1 MNILITGASGFIG
14 HQLVRALESKHQL
27 SLLSRHPARAR
38 EKLGSQHQYLASLDS
53 LSSLDEFDAVINL
66 AGEPIA
72 GKRWSIE
79 QKQLICDSRW
89 NITARLSELIARS
102 QTPPWVFISASAIG
116 RYGQQGPIPIDES
129 YFDDPKSSQ
138 SNDLEFTQTV
148 CRKWESSALNAQ
160 SDNTRVCIVAIGLVL
175 GLNGGALPKMLPA
188 FKLGLGGPIASG
200 EQGMSWIHQQ
210 DLISLFIYL
219 LEHGECSGV
228 YNATSPNPVSN
239 KDFSTSL
246 GAALSRPAII
256 PMPSFV
262 LNLALGEM
270 AELLTQGQYVIPKRA
285 LDDGFTFKYAR
296 LTDAFTQI
304 FAGK

>member
-27 SLLSRHPARAR
+27 SLLSRQPAKAR
-38 EKLGSQHQYLASLDS
+38 EKLGSQHNYLASLDN
-53 LSSLDEFDAVINL
+53 LTELDEFDAVINL

-72 GKRWSIE
+72 GKRWSEE
-79 QKQLICDSRW
+79 QKQQICDSRW
-89 NITARLSELIARS
+89 NITARLSELIAQS

-129 YFDDPKSSQ
+129 YFDDPQ
-138 SNDLEFTQTV
+138 STQSGDIEFTQTV
-148 CRKWESSALNAQ
+148 CHKWESSALNAK
-160 SDNTRVCIVAIGLVL
+160 SENTRVCIIAIGLVL
-175 GLNGGALPKMLPA
+175 GLSGGALPKMLPA

-210 DLISLFIYL
+210 DLISLFVYL

-239 KDFSTSL
+239 KEFSTSL
-246 GAALSRPAII
+246 GSALSRPAII

-270 AELLTQGQYVIPKRA
+270 AELLTQGQYVTPKRA
-285 LDDGFTFKYAR
+285 LDAGFTFQYPR
-296 LTDAFTQI
+296 LDDAFTEI
-304 FAGK
+304 FTAK

>member
-27 SLLSRHPARAR
+27 SLLSRHPAQAR
-38 EKLGSQHQYLASLDS
+38 DKLGSQHQYLASLDH
-53 LSSLDEFDAVINL
+53 LTELDNFDAVINL

-72 GKRWSIE
+72 GKRWSEE

-89 NITARLSELIARS
+89 NITARLSKLIARS
-102 QTPPWVFISASAIG
+102 KNPPWAFISASAIG

-129 YFDDPKSSQ
+129 YFDEPKSNQ
-138 SNDLEFTQTV
+138 SGDIEFTQTV
-148 CRKWESSALNAQ
+148 CLKWEDLALSAK
-160 SDNTRVCIVAIGLVL
+160 SDDTRVCIVAIGLVL
-175 GLNGGALPKMLPA
+175 GLGGGALPKMLPA

-210 DLISLFIYL
+210 DLISLFVYL

-239 KDFSTSL
+239 KDFTTRL
-246 GAALSRPAII
+246 GTALSRPAII

-285 LDDGFTFKYAR
+285 LDAGFTFQYPKLDEA
-296 LTDAFTQI
+296 LTEI
-304 FAGK
+304 FATE

>member
-102 QTPPWVFISASAIG
+102 QTPPWAFISASAIG

-129 YFDDPKSSQ
+129 YFDDSKSSL
-138 SNDLEFTQTV
+138 SNDIEFTQTV
-148 CRKWESSALNAQ
+148 CRKWESSALSAQ

-175 GLNGGALPKMLPA
+175 GLSGGALPKMLPA

-210 DLISLFIYL
+210 DLISLFVYL
-219 LEHGECSGV
+219 LEHGECRGV

-246 GAALSRPAII
+246 GSALSRPAII

-262 LNLALGEM
+262 LNLVLGEM

-285 LDDGFTFKYAR
+285 LDDGFSFKYSK
-296 LTDAFTQI
+296 LDDAFSEI
-304 FAGK
+304 FSRK

>member
-89 NITARLSELIARS
+89 NITARLSELIALS
-102 QTPPWVFISASAIG
+102 QTPPWVLISASAIG

-129 YFDDPKSSQ
+129 YFDDPQ
-138 SNDLEFTQTV
+138 STPSGDIEFTQTV
-148 CRKWESSALNAQ
+148 CHKWESSALNAK
-160 SDNTRVCIVAIGLVL
+160 SDNTRVCIIAIGMVL
-175 GLNGGALPKMLPA
+175 GLSGGALPKMLPA

-210 DLISLFIYL
+210 DLISLFVYL
-219 LEHGECSGV
+219 LEHGECNGV

-239 KDFSTSL
+239 KDFSTRL

-285 LDDGFTFKYAR
+285 LDAGFTFKFPQ
-296 LTDAFTQI
+296 LSDALSEI
-304 FAGK
+304 FAGE